1 LGGGRLRILFID
13 TTFSD
18 FNKYKKAID
27 EVSLESELVKEFGV
41 YSNFKSQ

>member
-1 LGGGRLRILFID
+1 MLILKYSFFID

-41 YSNFKSQ
+41 YSNYKSQ